1 MRFLTMDGMTILTM
15 KKRKHLMNSEH
26 DTNDDAPST
35 HEAPPHFL
43 GSEMP
48 DHPAAG
54 VYTGCVP
61 ENPPYTSAG
70 IGEGKEDTTDGTN
83 DAVTSPEKPLTEAER
98 HLSVLEEQVRMAGRD
113 GDIPPQ
119 LLHMAAVAWE
129 RWHQAAEM
137 LAREGITVQTSQG
150 VGAHPA
156 AMIERQACQTY
167 QNLISRMG
175 LSATPSQARYKANK
189 TPRLKKALTISD
201 LMSRQ
206 AEEIPAS

>member
-1 MRFLTMDGMTILTM
+1 MDGMMTLTM
-15 KKRKHLMNSEH
+15 KKRKRLMNSEH
-26 DTNDDAPST
+26 DANNDAAPST
-35 HEAPPHFL
+35 QETPPHFI

-48 DHPAAG
+48 DHPTASN
-54 VYTGCVP
+54 YTGCVP
-61 ENPPYTSAG
+61 ENPPYTSSG
-70 IGEGKEDTTDGTN
+70 IGDAEEDTTAGTT
-83 DAVTSPEKPLTEAER
+83 DAVTNPEKPLTEAER

-175 LSATPSQARYKANK
+175 LTATPSQARYKANK

>member
-1 MRFLTMDGMTILTM
+1 
-15 KKRKHLMNSEH
+15 MNSDEH
-26 DTNDDAPST
+26 THSDEAQDAAQT
-35 HEAPPHFL
+35 PPHFL

-48 DHPAAG
+48 DDPAAC

-61 ENPPYTSAG
+61 ESTPYTSPG
-70 IGEGKEDTTDGTN
+70 IGEAEIHAHDGTN
-83 DAVTSPEKPLTEAER
+83 DAIQEPERPLTEAEK
-98 HLSVLEEQVRMAGRD
+98 HLSVLEEQVRLAGRD

-129 RWHQAAEM
+129 RWQQAAEM
-137 LAREGITVQTSQG
+137 LARDGITVQTSQG
-150 VGAHPA
+150 ISAHPA

-189 TPRLKKALTISD
+189 TPRLKKAMTISD

>member
-1 MRFLTMDGMTILTM
+1 MD
-15 KKRKHLMNSEH
+15 SEQH
-26 DTNDDAPST
+26 TQSDEANDAAQT
-35 HEAPPHFL
+35 PPLFIE
-43 GSEMP
+43 SEIADDP
-48 DHPAAG
+48 TAS

-61 ENPPYTSAG
+61 ENTPYTTPG
-70 IGEGKEDTTDGTN
+70 IGEAENHAQGGTG
-83 DAVTSPEKPLTEAER
+83 DAIQEPERPLTEAEK
-98 HLSVLEEQVRMAGRD
+98 HLSVLEEQVRLAGRD

-129 RWHQAAEM
+129 RWQQAAEM
-137 LAREGITVQTSQG
+137 LARDGITVQTSQG
-150 VGAHPA
+150 IGAHPA

-189 TPRLKKALTISD
+189 TPRLKKAMTISD